1 MTTALG
7 IEVLRE
13 NIFGKKTPDVA
24 NVHLLLHNV
33 QGKLFIVRIEL
44 AYKNIPLCVCVCV
57 QTIFC
62 VFLYPG

>member
-13 NIFGKKTPDVA
+13 NIFGKKNNPDVA

-33 QGKLFIVRIEL
+33 QGKLFIVTIEL
-44 AYKNIPLCVCVCV
+44 AYKNIPLCVCF
-57 QTIFC
+57 QTSFC